1 VITTPAGVGSLGPD
15 HFLVWDGLAPDE
27 VDYRLRTRR
36 FVDEHV
42 LPTIG
47 DYWERAE
54 WPRPLIDR
62 MATLGIVGDGI
73 EGHGCP
79 VMSPLAQGLVQMELC
94 RGDLSLGT
102 FLGVQAGLSMRAIA
116 LLGSGE
122 QKERWLP
129 AMARLEAIGAFALT
143 EPDHGSDSVS
153 LETTARRDGQRYVI
167 DGAKRWIGN
176 GSIADV
182 IVVLARGEDGHVN
195 GFLVEKGTAG
205 VTARTITGKGSL
217 RAVWQAD
224 IELDGVR
231 VPLENR
237 LPGGGT
243 FKDVS
248 RVLTG
253 SRATC
258 AWSALG
264 QAVAAYET
272 AVAHALSRR
281 QFGRR
286 LASFQLVQ
294 DRLAKMLGGLT
305 SMQLYCLRLGQ
316 LAAEGRMTGP
326 MASLAKLH
334 NTRTARL
341 IIDEARDLLGGN
353 GILLERHVMRHHADV
368 ESLHTYEGTETMQ
381 SLIVGREITGLGAFA

>member
-1 VITTPAGVGSLGPD
+1 MMAIPAGVQSLGPD
-15 HFLVWDGLAPDE
+15 HLLAWEGLGPEE

-47 DYWERAE
+47 GYWERAE
-54 WPRPLIDR
+54 WPRPLVER
-62 MATLGIVGDGI
+62 MAMLGIVGDGI
-73 EGHGCP
+73 EGYGCP
-79 VMSPLAQGLVQMELC
+79 AMSPLAQGLVQMELC

-102 FLGVQAGLSMRAIA
+102 FLGVQAGLTMRAIA
-116 LLGSGE
+116 LLGAEE

-129 AMARLEAIGAFALT
+129 RMARLEAIGAFALT

-153 LETTARRDGQRYVI
+153 LETTVRRESRQYVI
-167 DGAKRWIGN
+167 EGAKRWIGN

-182 IVVLARGEDGHVN
+182 TVVLARGGDGHVN
-195 GFLVEKGTAG
+195 GFLVEKGTPG
-205 VTARTITGKGSL
+205 LRTRTITGKGSL

-224 IELDGVR
+224 IELDSVR

-237 LPGGGT
+237 LPGART
-243 FKDVS
+243 FKDVG
-248 RVLTG
+248 RVLTS

-264 QAVAAYET
+264 QAVGAYEA
-272 AVAHALSRR
+272 AVAHVLSRR
-281 QFGRR
+281 QFGRQ
-286 LASFQLVQ
+286 LAGFQIVQ
-294 DRLAKMLGGLT
+294 DRLAKMLAGLT
-305 SMQLYCLRLGQ
+305 SMQLYCLRLGH
-316 LAAEGRMTGP
+316 LAAEGRLTGP

-334 NTRTARL
+334 NTRAARL

-353 GILLERHVMRHHADV
+353 GILLGHHVMRHHADV
-368 ESLHTYEGTETMQ
+368 ESVHTYEGTETMQ
-381 SLIVGREITGLGAFA
+381 SLIVGREITGLSAFA